1 MTRVMAFVAACV
13 RCWTRIYTWGLPS
26 AVRDARRD
34 EIESDLWE
42 SSHDPGITRAEL
54 TIQMVTRVTFG
65 MVDDLAWR
73 FAQVTRTR
81 HSTVRV
87 MTAAAVIGMLLLSA
101 ALLTPDVVHV
111 PEPPVRRLHVQ
122 RTFPEPPPP
131 PPPPGATATWRE
143 PTFQYG
149 RTSYSI
155 ATRGPAPVLIK
166 QVQPVYPPVAVAAGL
181 EGVVLVQ
188 GTITEGGRVTDVE
201 VEPAGV
207 LGRSAVGAVLRWE
220 FAPAENG
227 TERAAR
233 LTVRVSFGR
242 SQ

>member
-13 RCWTRIYTWGLPS
+13 RCWTRMYTWGLPP
-26 AVRDARRD
+26 AVRDVRRQ
-34 EIESDLWE
+34 EIDSDLWE
-42 SSHDPGITRAEL
+42 SSHDPGVTRAQL
-54 TIQMVTRVTFG
+54 IIQMVTRVTLG

-73 FAQVTRTR
+73 FAQVTVSRQ
-81 HSTVRV
+81 STVRV
-87 MTAAAVIGMLLLSA
+87 MAAASVIGVLLLSV
-101 ALLTPDVVHV
+101 ALLPPDVVHL
-111 PEPPVRRLHVQ
+111 PEPHVRRVHAQ
-122 RTFPEPPPP
+122 KTFPEPPPP

-149 RTSYSI
+149 RSSYAI
-155 ATRGPAPVLIK
+155 ATQGPAPVLIR

-181 EGVVLVQ
+181 EGVVLVR

-207 LGRSAVGAVLRWE
+207 LGRSAVAAVLRWE